1 MRSKMR
7 KVLTCQCEHE
17 ATSTHSRTFAVVSR
31 KPLNNR
37 NLSHIKTFEMNK
49 TSTFLVAGA
58 MFAAMTSC
66 SESDVYLCG
75 CNADKEQCQL
85 SISEVNKEGY
95 RLTRTATEKES
106 FVDGDALGVWVDD
119 IVNDTYNGTVYS
131 NIKVT
136 KGTNGWT
143 FLNNV
148 ALTSSKARVYA
159 VYPYNEKMQDKKVTL
174 SVDDGTD
181 YLYDVVSN
189 ASNTNP
195 TVQLTMK
202 HIRSKLIVKVK
213 RGDYTGDGVIT
224 TGTVSGS
231 SMMLNGSFDVK
242 TEMRM

>member
-1 MRSKMR
+1 MSSKMR
-7 KVLTCQCEHE
+7 KVLTRQCEHE

-106 FVDGDALGVWVDD
+106 FVDGDALGVWL
-119 IVNDTYNGTVYS
+119 
-131 NIKVT
+131 K
-136 KGTNGWT
+136 
-143 FLNNV
+143 
-148 ALTSSKARVYA
+148 
-159 VYPYNEKMQDKKVTL
+159 
-174 SVDDGTD
+174 
-181 YLYDVVSN
+181 
-189 ASNTNP
+189 
-195 TVQLTMK
+195 
-202 HIRSKLIVKVK
+202 
-213 RGDYTGDGVIT
+213 
-224 TGTVSGS
+224 
-231 SMMLNGSFDVK
+231 
-242 TEMRM
+242 